1 MVLTFFGKRGDNMP
15 FFDRIP
21 PKATKARLI
30 EMLNQEQR
38 YSNVVEITAKQRV
51 GDLLEANNRYLERA
65 RASEQSLRE
74 CEAAIDKLKD
84 ELAELRGEKDA
95 LVIQNL
101 EETTWL
107 RMSKAQVEKQRD
119 GYIDDAK
126 GWARVYA
133 DYRQKTEIKLFT
145 INERIKNL
153 RAYAITGLALD
164 AVLWFG
170 AFLVLMGALPPMFPE
185 LPWWWK

>member
-1 MVLTFFGKRGDNMP
+1 MALTFFGKRGDNMP
-15 FFDRIP
+15 YFDRIP
-21 PKATKARLI
+21 PKATRARLI

-38 YSNVVEITAKQRV
+38 YSNMIEITSKQRV

-107 RMSKAQVEKQRD
+107 RMAKNSAIQDRD
-119 GYIDDAK
+119 T
-126 GWARVYA
+126 W
-133 DYRQKTEIKLFT
+133 
-145 INERIKNL
+145 INEAKSWAKLYVELRQQTELGAFQVNKWVKNL
-153 RAYAITGLALD
+153 QTFAITGMAID
-164 AVLWFG
+164 AILCFG
-170 AFLVLMGALPPMFPE
+170 ALLIIMGALPPMFPE